1 MLNETMQDDM
11 RVFFVLYW
19 DEEQRCTQWL
29 MEPGRWAMGDG
40 QLVMGNGPPGHVTAS
55 EPCIHVHKHKSDRV
69 ILICGHLNNG
79 SVG

>member
-1 MLNETMQDDM
+1 MYSMVNGT
-11 RVFFVLYW
+11 R
-19 DEEQRCTQWL
+19 
-29 MEPGRWAMGDG
+29 AMGDG